1 VPLESLSREDLKT
14 LIIERQ
20 RQSPD
25 YKVQSISGPASTRD
39 DVIKAIEQDQPFGRV
54 TVEAETAY
62 LKDLLGQ
69 IQASLK

>member
-1 VPLESLSREDLKT
+1 MGFLEAA
-14 LIIERQ
+14 Q
-20 RQSPD
+20 RPSACGMN
-25 YKVQSISGPASTRD
+25 S
-39 DVIKAIEQDQPFGRV
+39 DQPFGRV